1 MTAWHRA
8 RETWSTVDEQDIE
21 FVVQD
26 RLPDHGLTRA
36 SRRIAARQLAERNAS
51 VEEVA
56 GLIGVDPRTVY
67 RWRREDQQTA
77 A

>member
-1 MTAWHRA
+1 MSAWHRA
-8 RETWSTVDEQDIE
+8 RETWSTVEDLDID
-21 FVVQD
+21 FVVQE

-56 GLIGVDPRTVY
+56 GLIGVDPRTVW
-67 RWRREDQQTA
+67 RWRREDRNA